1 MRTFLISLAGGGV
14 MSAITAAAILLT
26 TGSSAEPA
34 RPAAEAAATAQP
46 VLATATETR
55 ALQDAPPPTPEV
67 DAAAAAFDPAAIY
80 ERVAPAVVTIGDEFN
95 NGGSGFFVD
104 RRGHILTN
112 YHVVEAAGSI
122 WVRTWEGERV
132 NAQLIGSDPAN
143 DLAVIR
149 VDAEEVTIALLDY
162 ADVETMRVGDS
173 VAAIGAPRGYSHSL
187 TTGIVSGLNRR
198 VEAIISGAR
207 SHYGII
213 QTDAA
218 LNPGNSGGVLVDAAG
233 ALLGVPFRIESPIR
247 AFTGVAFAVP
257 VDTIQRVL
265 PRMIAGE
272 EIRHPRLGVS
282 LTEGMELAGV
292 ADESAADRAGLRE
305 GDRLLRIGGIALE
318 DFGDLIAALETLRS
332 GETVKVE
339 INRGGVLR
347 WRDIELEPWPEPVA
361 RNDDAQWWWEQR

>member
-1 MRTFLISLAGGGV
+1 MRTFLISLASGAV

-26 TGSSAEPA
+26 TGGSVEPA
-34 RPAAEAAATAQP
+34 PAGVDAAGTSQP
-46 VLATATETR
+46 VLATAAETR
-55 ALQDAPPPTPEV
+55 AAPELRPPTPEV
-67 DAAAAAFDPAAIY
+67 DAAATAFDPAAIY
-80 ERVAPAVVTIGDEFN
+80 ERVAPAVVTIWDESF
-95 NGGSGFFVD
+95 NGGAGFFVD

-112 YHVVEAAGSI
+112 HHVVEAAESI
-122 WVRTWEGERV
+122 RVQTWEGELV
-132 NAQLIGSDPAN
+132 DAELIGSDPAN

-149 VDAEEVTIALLDY
+149 VDPDEVTIALLDY
-162 ADVETMRVGDS
+162 GDVEGVRVGDS

-187 TTGIVSGLNRR
+187 TTGIVSGLNRQ
-198 VEAIISGAR
+198 VDPIVFGGR
-207 SHYGII
+207 SHFGII

-218 LNPGNSGGVLVDAAG
+218 LNPGNSGGVLVNASG

-282 LTEGMELAGV
+282 LTSEMELARV
-292 ADESAADRAGLRE
+292 VDESSADRAGLQE
-305 GDRLLRIGGIALE
+305 GDTLLRIGGIALA

-332 GETVKVE
+332 GETVEVE
-339 INRGGVLR
+339 IERNGVRR
-347 WRDIELEPWPEPVA
+347 WRQIELEPWPEPVA
-361 RNDDAQWWWEQR
+361 RNGGAPWWEQR